1 MTSGEPYTLRG
12 VRTVREGAWPKP
24 PAQAGMARMGLPHDF
39 TTKEY
44 FAKHLKA
51 MKNMG
56 VNKSFTLCDSME
68 QFNESAVETASTGA

>member
-1 MTSGEPYTLRG
+1 
-12 VRTVREGAWPKP
+12 
-24 PAQAGMARMGLPHDF
+24 MARMGLPHDF